1 MDPNLV
7 RVDPSLHEA
16 DYEGLEGELRS
27 RRNWLKKPTSIMP
40 RSTAQWDIAEE
51 RDMDMVEEG
60 IERLG
65 DLVASGWF
73 ERNPKDGALRELIE
87 TAEEDEIL

>member
-1 MDPNLV
+1 MGLP
-7 RVDPSLHEA
+7 RDPSLRVSERLVEEA
-16 DYEGLEGELRS
+16 NQHYAVEAQR
-27 RRNWLKKPTSIMP
+27 
-40 RSTAQWDIAEE
+40 QWDIAEE

-73 ERNPKDGALRELIE
+73 ERNPKDGALRELME
-87 TAEEDEIL
+87 KGQENENT

>member
-1 MDPNLV
+1 M
-7 RVDPSLHEA
+7 DPSLHEA
-16 DYEGLEGELRS
+16 DYEGLEGELRVS
-27 RRNWLKKPTSIMP
+27 EKLVEEANQHYAEEAQR
-40 RSTAQWDIAEE
+40 QWDIAEK

-73 ERNPKDGALRELIE
+73 ERNPKDGALRELME
-87 TAEEDEIL
+87 KTEGNENP